1 MTDKIEF
8 TAEQEAEIQ
17 KRLAAVQQLEQYR
30 MSGSQGFRLAVN
42 YLSGLTDQYDEK
54 GNLIRQ
60 GTINPF
66 VVQVM
71 INEFDEFKRRF
82 YPVPQQAPAAA
93 DKPDGQ
99 ADNEP
104 AEE

>member
-1 MTDKIEF
+1 MTEEIKF

-17 KRLAAVQQLEQYR
+17 KRMAAVQQLEQYR
-30 MSGSQGFRLAVN
+30 MSGSQAYRLAVN
-42 YLSGLTDQYDEK
+42 YLSGLTDQYDDK
-54 GNLIRQ
+54 GQLIRQ

-71 INEFDEFKRRF
+71 INEFDEFKKRF
-82 YPVPQQAPAAA
+82 YPQPAPAEKK
-93 DKPDGQ
+93 DQTDGQ